1 MDLNS
6 FLSILWRRKFIVVI
20 AAGLALMFTIAGI
33 SMITP
38 QYMASTTLR
47 MGTANTGS
55 SGWVSYDI
63 QYTDRLMNTYSNM
76 VMSKQTATQVMKQL
90 HLSSPPKISVTIP
103 ANTELMVIQASDPN
117 PQHAADAAN
126 AVANVLVTQIEA
138 QYASLGESSLAI
150 VKQQID
156 QTQSDLNKERADY
169 QNLLQQSPQNSQVI
183 NATLQTIQLN
193 ESTYS
198 SLLSQYQQLR
208 EATALGAS
216 KMTVVQPASVPTS
229 PSNPNKK
236 LIIPLGLMLG
246 LVSGTGLAFLFENF
260 DTTLHTTDEIAKRAQ
275 LPVLG
280 RIPAASHAVTT
291 MLFPEKSPQQ
301 EAFRRLRTNLFALDP
316 DSEIHSL
323 MITSSQPSEGK
334 STTVSNLA
342 LAIAQAGRRVILVD
356 GDLRKPTMHDVFHV
370 SNSVGLSNVLTRD
383 VGLDE
388 AIQYSMIPGVQLLT
402 SGPSSPNPAEL
413 LGLPEMSEVVDE
425 LSKQFDYVLI
435 DAPSLQTVADAPVLS
450 LIVDGVV
457 VVVARGLVR
466 SETVDIALDE
476 LASVHRKPLGVVVTH
491 AEQTS
496 EFHYDRPGDG
506 SSVESHRPVMQSPQ
520 TQHSVPSLRVISTR
534 LSSRNT
540 AGASTSSATG
550 TDTAADQASDAPNP
564 RRSEMGML
572 RRIHDISRF
581 HAKDGGSSECF
592 DNAQLT
598 ANQR

>member
-6 FLSILWRRKFIVVI
+6 FLSILWRRKLVVVI

-33 SMITP
+33 SLITP

-76 VMSKQTATQVMKQL
+76 VMSKQTATQVMNQL
-90 HLSSPPKISVTIP
+90 HLSSPPTISVTIP
-103 ANTELMVIQASDPN
+103 ANTELMVIQVSDPN
-117 PQHAADAAN
+117 PKHAADAAN

-138 QYASLGESSLAI
+138 QYASLGESSLDI
-150 VKQQID
+150 LKQQID
-156 QTQSDLNKERADY
+156 QTQSDLDKERADY
-169 QNLLQQSPQNSQVI
+169 QNLLQQTPQNSQLI

-208 EATALGAS
+208 EATAQGAS
-216 KMTVVQPASVPTS
+216 KMTVVQAASVPTS

-260 DTTLHTTDEIAKRAQ
+260 DTTMHTTDEIAQRAQ

-280 RIPAASHAVTT
+280 RIPAAGHVVTT
-291 MLFPEKSPQQ
+291 LLFPEKSPQQ

-316 DSEIHSL
+316 ESEIRSL

-334 STTVSNLA
+334 STTVANLA
-342 LAIAQAGRRVILVD
+342 LAIAQAGRRVILLD
-356 GDLRKPTMHDVFHV
+356 GDLRKPSMHDVFHV
-370 SNSVGLSNVLTRD
+370 PNTVGLSSVLTRN

-425 LSKQFDYVLI
+425 LSKEFDFVLI

-466 SETVDIALDE
+466 SEVVDIALDE
-476 LASVHRKPLGVVVTH
+476 LASVHRKPLGIVVTH
-491 AEQTS
+491 SEQTS

-506 SSVESHRPVMQSPQ
+506 SSMASHEPMAQNAQS
-520 TQHSVPSLRVISTR
+520 QHSAPSLRVISTK
-534 LSSRNT
+534 LSSGRDSGGTTSGATQTNVT
-540 AGASTSSATG
+540 A
-550 TDTAADQASDAPNP
+550 DEASDAPNP
-564 RRSEMGML
+564 RRSETGML

-581 HAKDGGSSECF
+581 HAKNGGSPECF